1 MMVINDH
8 CLLKKINLNKHI
20 TSIKDYLRKP
30 HYSASLAFFR
40 IAFGLML
47 LISMLRFWSK
57 GWISELYVDP
67 AFYFKYFGF
76 GWVKNWGDYTPLLFF
91 ICGLSALFFAL
102 GLFYRLAAVLLFLSF
117 TYIELLDATNY
128 LNHYYFVSL
137 VLFLMIFLPANAN
150 LALDNKRNPATSKR
164 FVPRWT
170 TGSIRLMLGIVYFYA
185 GLAKLN
191 ADWILEALPLRLWLP
206 AKNDLPLIGN
216 LFNQEAIAYVFSW
229 FGALYDLSIAFLL
242 LYSRTRIWAY
252 AAVVIFHLLT
262 AVLFPIGMFPYVMI
276 VSTLIFF
283 DTAAMD
289 RRFRNWKGLAAILP
303 VGKNNLQ
310 YEFGKLA
317 KRGIGAVFIA
327 FFTIQLLLPFRFLL
341 YPGVLFW
348 TEQGYR
354 FSWRVMLVEKMGY
367 AQFVVKDAAT
377 GQQTGVNNNLFL
389 TRNQEKMMSTQPD
402 FILQYA
408 HFLVRYYKERG
419 VQKPEVYAQVYVAM
433 NGRRS
438 RLFIDPTID
447 LSGLEENFSNK
458 EWILPF
464 EERKK

>member
-1 MMVINDH
+1 MN
-8 CLLKKINLNKHI
+8 NRI
-20 TSIKDYLRKP
+20 TSVIDYLRKP

-40 IAFGLML
+40 IAFGVML
-47 LISMLRFWSK
+47 LFSMIRFWSK
-57 GWISELYVDP
+57 GWIGELYVAP

-76 GWVKNWGDYTPLLFF
+76 GWLQNWGDYTPWLFF

-102 GLFYRLAAVLLFLSF
+102 GLFYRVAAVLLFLSF

-137 VLFLMIFLPANAN
+137 VLLLMIFLPANAN
-150 LALDNKRNPATSKR
+150 LALDNKRKPATARR

-191 ADWILEALPLRLWLP
+191 ADWMLEAMPLRLWLP
-206 AKNDLPLIGN
+206 AKNDLPLIGIW
-216 LFNQEAIAYVFSW
+216 FNHSATAYVFSW

-252 AAVVIFHLLT
+252 MAVIIFHLMT
-262 AVLFPIGMFPYVMI
+262 AILFPIGMFPYVMI
-276 VSTLIFF
+276 VSALIFF

-289 RRFRNWKGLAAILP
+289 RWMCRWSGYSGFLP
-303 VGKNNLQ
+303 VTNNNQ
-310 YEFGKLA
+310 EYRFGRNA
-317 KRGIGAVFIA
+317 KRIVPLVFVL
-327 FFTIQLLLPFRFLL
+327 FFSIQILFPFRFLL
-341 YPGVLFW
+341 YPGNLFW

-354 FSWRVMLVEKMGY
+354 FSWRVMLMEKMGY

-377 GQQTGVNNNLFL
+377 GERIGVNNNLFL

-402 FILQYA
+402 FIVQYA
-408 HFLVRYYKERG
+408 RFLARHYKERG
-419 VQKPEVYAQVYVAM
+419 MQNPEVYAEVYVAM

-438 RLFIDPTID
+438 RLFIDPAID
-447 LSGLEENFSNK
+447 LSKQEDNFNNK

-464 EERKK
+464 EARKK

>member
-1 MMVINDH
+1 
-8 CLLKKINLNKHI
+8 
-20 TSIKDYLRKP
+20 
-30 HYSASLAFFR
+30 
-40 IAFGLML
+40 ML
-47 LISMLRFWSK
+47 LFSMVRFWTK
-57 GWISELYVDP
+57 GWIEELYVVP
-67 AFYFKYFGF
+67 VFYFKYFGF
-76 GWVKNWGDYTPLLFF
+76 GWVQNWGDYTPWLFF

-102 GLFYRLAAVLLFLSF
+102 GLFYRIAAVLLFLSF

-137 VLFLMIFLPANAN
+137 VLFLMIFLPANTN
-150 LALDNKRNPATSKR
+150 LALDNKRKPATARR

-191 ADWILEALPLRLWLP
+191 ADWMLEAMPLRLWLP
-206 AKNDLPLIGN
+206 AKNDLPLIGSW
-216 LFNQEAIAYVFSW
+216 FNHSATAYVFSW

-252 AAVVIFHLLT
+252 MAVIIFHLMT
-262 AVLFPIGMFPYVMI
+262 AILFPIGMFPYVMI
-276 VSTLIFF
+276 VSALIFF
-283 DTAAMD
+283 DPAAMD
-289 RRFRNWKGLAAILP
+289 RLIRWWSGRPGFLP
-303 VGKNNLQ
+303 VVNNNQ
-310 YEFGKLA
+310 EYRFGRNARRL
-317 KRGIGAVFIA
+317 IPLVFVL
-327 FFTIQLLLPFRFLL
+327 FFSIQILFPFRFLL
-341 YPGVLFW
+341 YPGNLFW

-354 FSWRVMLVEKMGY
+354 FSWRVMLMEKMGY

-377 GQQTGVNNNLFL
+377 GEKIGVNNNLFL

-408 HFLVRYYKERG
+408 RFLAGHYKERG
-419 VQKPEVYAQVYVAM
+419 MENPEVYAEVYVAM

-438 RLFIDPTID
+438 RLFIDPAID
-447 LSGLEENFSNK
+447 LSKLADNFCNK

-464 EERKK
+464 EARKK

>member
-1 MMVINDH
+1 M
-8 CLLKKINLNKHI
+8 LNKRIASI
-20 TSIKDYLRKP
+20 TDYLRKP

-40 IAFGLML
+40 MAFGTL
-47 LISMLRFWSK
+47 LLLSILRFWSK
-57 GWISELYVDP
+57 GWIGELYVAP

-76 GWVKNWGDYTPLLFF
+76 SWVQNWGDYTPWLFF

-102 GLFYRLAAVLLFLSF
+102 GLFYRLAAILLFLSF

-191 ADWILEALPLRLWLP
+191 ADWMLEAMPLRLWLP
-206 AKNDLPLIGN
+206 AKNDLPLIGGW
-216 LFNQEAIAYVFSW
+216 FNHAVTAYMFSW

-242 LYSRTRIWAY
+242 LYARTRIWAY
-252 AAVVIFHLLT
+252 LAVVIFHLMT

-289 RRFRNWKGLAAILP
+289 RRFRKWEGFSMVLP
-303 VGKNNLQ
+303 VCKNNLN
-310 YEFGKLA
+310 YTFSRLA
-317 KRGIGAVFIA
+317 KRGVGIVFVV
-327 FFTIQLLLPFRFLL
+327 FFVLQVLLPFRFMM
-341 YPGVLFW
+341 YPGNLFW

-354 FSWRVMLVEKMGY
+354 FSWRVMLMEKMGY

-377 GQQTGVNNNLFL
+377 GETTGVNNNLFL

-408 HFLVRYYKERG
+408 HFLARHYKERG
-419 VQKPEVYAQVYVAM
+419 MQNPEVYAQVYVAM

-438 RLFIDPTID
+438 RLYIDPAID
-447 LSGLEENFSNK
+447 LSRQEDNFCNK
-458 EWILPF
+458 KWILPF

>member
-1 MMVINDH
+1 M
-8 CLLKKINLNKHI
+8 
-20 TSIKDYLRKP
+20 TSIIVYLRKP

-47 LISMLRFWSK
+47 LFSMLRFWSK
-57 GWISELYVDP
+57 GWITELYVNP
-67 AFYFKYFGF
+67 AFHFKYFGF
-76 GWVKNWGDYTPLLFF
+76 GWIQSWGDYTPLLFF
-91 ICGLSALFFAL
+91 ICGLSALLFAL
-102 GLFYRLAAVLLFLSF
+102 GLFYRVAAVLLFLSF

-150 LALDNKRNPATSKR
+150 LALDNRLKPSTARR

-170 TGSIRLMLGIVYFYA
+170 TGSIRLMLGIIYFYA

-191 ADWILEALPLRLWLP
+191 ADWMLDAMPLRLWLP

-216 LFNQEAIAYVFSW
+216 LFNHTATAYAFSW
-229 FGALYDLSIAFLL
+229 FGAIYDLSIPFLL
-242 LYSRTRIWAY
+242 LYSRSRAWAY
-252 AAVVIFHLLT
+252 AAVVIFHLMT

-276 VSTLIFF
+276 VSALIFF

-289 RRFRNWKGLAAILP
+289 RWFRKLPSGILP
-303 VGKNNLQ
+303 VCNNGLD
-310 YEFGKLA
+310 YRFTPNA
-317 KRGIGAVFIA
+317 KKYIGAVFLL
-327 FFTIQLLLPFRFLL
+327 FFTLQLLFPFRFLM
-341 YPGVLFW
+341 YPGNLFW

-354 FSWRVMLVEKMGY
+354 FSWRVMLMEKMGY
-367 AQFVVKDAAT
+367 AQFVVKDAVS
-377 GQQTGVNNNLFL
+377 GEQTGVNNNLFL

-408 HFLVRYYKERG
+408 RFLARHYQERG
-419 VQKPEVYAQVYVAM
+419 MQKPEVYAQVYVSM

-438 RLFIDPTID
+438 RLFIDSTID
-447 LSGLEENFSNK
+447 LSVQEDNFCNK
-458 EWILPF
+458 AWILPF
-464 EERKK
+464 EAMKK